1 MAAAAAPKVGA
12 KGAKGLT
19 KNKFVL
25 VGVLAAGI
33 FVFLYFR
40 KKGTAAA
47 STAASTGA
55 STTSNP
61 ATDPNAAYP
70 QGTNDSTGGGA
81 SGPDLSSLLDA
92 LSASNQATLAAI
104 QAVGGGVSPG
114 AGAGGLSTGATS
126 GGTPTPLPNYGGPET
141 TETTKP
147 DLPPIS
153 SVIPPTLPG
162 NNNTNGA
169 QPGMSIA
176 TAPTLTATDLQ
187 NQQVRQIVAKTIGN
201 TTPIAVKATPN
212 KTGVS
217 ANAKQGV
224 FSIH

>member
-1 MAAAAAPKVGA
+1 MAAAAVPKVGA

-47 STAASTGA
+47 STADSTGV

-81 SGPDLSSLLDA
+81 SGPDLTSLLDA
-92 LSASNQATLAAI
+92 LAASNQAALAAV
-104 QAVGGGVSPG
+104 QALGNNGGVSPG
-114 AGAGGLSTGATS
+114 AGASGLSTGDAS
-126 GGTPTPLPNYGGPET
+126 GGTPAGDHSTIGT
-141 TETTKP
+141 VTEPTKP
-147 DLPPIS
+147 DVPLIPP
-153 SVIPPTLPG
+153 VGPPPTLPG
-162 NNNTNGA
+162 NNNTSGA
-169 QPGMSIA
+169 KPGMSIA
-176 TAPTLTATDLQ
+176 TAPVAFGGVTGTKTLANGATLTTYASGR
-187 NQQVRQIVAKTIGN
+187 QVEQAPGKSAYV
-201 TTPIAVKATPN
+201 VK
-212 KTGVS
+212 K
-217 ANAKQGV
+217 
-224 FSIH
+224 

>member
-1 MAAAAAPKVGA
+1 MAAAAVPKVGA

-47 STAASTGA
+47 STADSTGV

-92 LSASNQATLAAI
+92 LSASNQAALAAV
-104 QAVGGGVSPG
+104 QALGVGNNGGVSPG
-114 AGAGGLSTGATS
+114 AGASGLSTGATS
-126 GGTPTPLPNYGGPET
+126 EGTPTPLPYVTDN
-141 TETTKP
+141 TETSKP
-147 DLPPIS
+147 DVPLIPAVGP
-153 SVIPPTLPG
+153 PPTLPG
-162 NNNTNGA
+162 NNNTNGSK
-169 QPGMSIA
+169 PGMSIA
-176 TAPTLTATDLQ
+176 TAPVAFGGVTGTKTLANGATLTTYASGR
-187 NQQVRQIVAKTIGN
+187 QVEQAPGKSAYV
-201 TTPIAVKATPN
+201 VK
-212 KTGVS
+212 K
-217 ANAKQGV
+217 
-224 FSIH
+224 

>member
-1 MAAAAAPKVGA
+1 MAAAAVPKVGA

-47 STAASTGA
+47 STADSTGV

-114 AGAGGLSTGATS
+114 AGASGLSTGATS
-126 GGTPTPLPNYGGPET
+126 GGTPTPLPYVT
-141 TETTKP
+141 DTETTKP

-176 TAPTLTATDLQ
+176 AAPTLTATDLQ

-224 FSIH
+224 FAIH